1 MVSIFDFVIIALNVD
16 DIVWFSRNTKMLEE
30 EKLALAK
37 RFKVEVDLHYI
48 LGMYV
53 KRDRRSRTLSM
64 TQKKYLEGV
73 LKRFDME
80 NGKQYP
86 FHSIKEE
93 SLSPYDKKKNL
104 LMSRHI
110 K

>member
-1 MVSIFDFVIIALNVD
+1 
-16 DIVWFSRNTKMLEE
+16 MLEE

-37 RFKVEVDLHYI
+37 RFKVEVDLRYI
-48 LGMYV
+48 LGMYI

-80 NGKQYP
+80 NGKP
-86 FHSIKEE
+86 VSIPLDQGRKFEPLRQEE
-93 SLSPYDKKKNL
+93 EPVDVQAYQIAIGCL
-104 LMSRHI
+104 
-110 K
+110 